1 MTPMLFMRNP
11 YMVLLVKNMQAKSI
25 YNTTTEKQKNIYDI
39 ILSYNLKIYLLSIIY
54 QEFIYGTTS

>member
-1 MTPMLFMRNP
+1 
-11 YMVLLVKNMQAKSI
+11 MVLLVKNMQAKSI